1 MGPTLPEEADEW
13 ADSLQA
19 RVNENERFAD
29 AAGGFEATFRFE
41 ILPDDSYDGQ
51 PVALTLVVA
60 DGACVAARGFD
71 RDADY
76 DFALRGPYSVWKDLL
91 EDEIELT
98 SAVMGGP
105 LDLEGSTIK
114 LMQHRDAV
122 AELVRSARAVNTEY
136 AH

>member
-1 MGPTLPEEADEW
+1 MGVTLPDEADEW
-13 ADSLQA
+13 ADRLQE
-19 RVNENERFAD
+19 RVNSGRFSEV
-29 AAGGFEATFRFE
+29 GSGFEATFRFE
-41 ILPDDSYDGQ
+41 ILPDDDYDGQ
-51 PVALTLVVA
+51 PVALTVVVK

-76 DFALRGPYSVWKDLL
+76 DFALRGPYGVWKDLL

-105 LDLEGSTIK
+105 LNLEGSTIK

-122 AELVRSARAVNTEY
+122 AELVRSAQAVDTEY
-136 AH
+136 VY